1 MAAGPATGSE
11 DHGYLPSLG
20 ASGRVPADL
29 GLLADLAALDRAVAS
44 ALPAEASADDVSGWV
59 AAAEAL
65 RSIAITGQS
74 ERRGQSR
81 ASQEAVALKLG
92 QSNRS
97 SWMALLNH
105 LAALAG
111 AVVAFVLTYMVIRVM
126 PRGSL

>member
-81 ASQEAVALKLG
+81 AKLG

-105 LAALAG
+105 LAALAA
-111 AVVAFVLTYMVIRVM
+111 AVVAFVITYMVIRVM